1 MKRFIIFSV
10 FFVCIFGIM
19 AMSPPPTDNEY
30 GERIFIKNISSYNLY
45 LEFEYDNNQ
54 FGGFS
59 YKQLGIEIQD
69 IILAYHYFNVPF
81 EDVSGFN
88 LDIIHPNNYF
98 KKIRIY
104 NMETGE
110 RLREIDISD
119 EKIFV
124 LINDGIN
131 YRYDTIFEL
140 VIDDPLLA
148 RGN

>member
-1 MKRFIIFSV
+1 MKRFIIFSAL
-10 FFVCIFGIM
+10 FLCIFVIM
-19 AMSPPPTDNEY
+19 AMSPAPMGEDY
-30 GERIFIKNISSYNLY
+30 GGRIFIKNMSSYDLY

-54 FGGFS
+54 FGGFP
-59 YKQLGIEIQD
+59 YKQFCIEIKD
-69 IILAYHYFNVPF
+69 NILTYHYFYVPF
-81 EDVSGFN
+81 ADVSSFDS
-88 LDIIHPNNYF
+88 DIVHPNNYF

-110 RLREIDISD
+110 QLREIDISG

-124 LINDGIN
+124 LINENIN

-148 RGN
+148 GGN